1 MTLEEIKGIF
11 YKTSSSASNTARQLT
26 FAGYGVVWVFV
37 QMESAAGTSMPQIL
51 FWAVLLLSFGAFC
64 DLIQYI
70 LGSVIWFRTFKKH
83 NNKLKKENKKY
94 EERMKTNI
102 TTPDEINDPMWVFYV
117 AKMVL
122 LVAAYVL
129 LIVHVLTKVDFQTP

>member
-11 YKTSSSASNTARQLT
+11 YKTSGSASNTARQLT

-37 QMESAAGTSMPQIL
+37 QMESDSTMPPIL
-51 FWAVLLLSFGAFC
+51 FWAVLLLSFDAFC

-70 LGSVIWFRTFKKH
+70 LGSVIWFRVFKKH
-83 NNKLKKENKKY
+83 NNQLKEEKKSY
-94 EERMKTNI
+94 DDRMKTDI
-102 TTPDEINDPMWVFYV
+102 STPDEINDPMWVFYV
-117 AKMVL
+117 AKMVF

-129 LIVHVLTKVDFQTP
+129 LIIHVMTRVSF

>member
-11 YKTSSSASNTARQLT
+11 YKTSGSASNAARQLS
-26 FAGYGVVWVFV
+26 FAGYGVVWVFA
-37 QMESAAGTSMPQIL
+37 QFQDDGEKIPQIL

-70 LGSVIWFRTFKKH
+70 LGSVIWFRTFKKN

-129 LIVHVLTKVDFQTP
+129 LIVHVLTKVDFQ